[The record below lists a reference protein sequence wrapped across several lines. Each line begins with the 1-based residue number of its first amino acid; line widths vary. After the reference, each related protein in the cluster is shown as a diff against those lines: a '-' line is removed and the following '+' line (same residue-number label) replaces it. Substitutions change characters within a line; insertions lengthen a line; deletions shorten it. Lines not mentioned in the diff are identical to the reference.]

1 MPPRGLLLRTPP
13 ARLHGSRSTFELGP
27 QPQPLVVVIDRQAME
42 RGSAAELLL
51 SLCSRS
57 ETYLVGDATQFPNRL
72 EFEDLDQDDDV
83 LEFTIRSADKVTS
96 GGIWFSRQRE
106 ERTRELLGVAMTPDL
121 RRGIRL
127 AAVAEELKADAFVTA
142 DPLLL
147 HNRHVSLLPRANV
160 RSVEEAVALVGLLLR
175 SRGDY
180 VVWPESG
187 PPWGYG
193 RWGFYFGLTRA
204 LLPAAW
210 RWFSASVASGLHGGG
225 AASPLYLG
233 DATLR
238 RVHRSLRCRDLVHVE
253 VAKPDR
259 RDVAE
264 EALLYLDSL
273 LVALGG
279 AFDAVAQVAHL
290 AYGLPGEPRY
300 ASWRTRNERWLR
312 RLAGV
317 DANLAARMARGTE
330 ARDSLDLLA
339 TLRNCL
345 HGEALGLVTVAFS
358 GEGGRVLVTVPDREA
373 AQVRAVVQRYPPA
386 HSFGIEEIGCGL
398 ALRPEVLCEAIV
410 PWAIVTLDRLMAATE
425 VTRLPA
431 VTQPLRTG
439 PRPDGEGRT
448 APGLFAPETG
458 RRLRLLAG
466 L

>member
-13 ARLHGSRSTFELGP
+13 ARRQGTRSAFGLGAE
-27 QPQPLVVVIDRQAME
+27 PQPLRVVIDYRAIE

-57 ETYLVGDATQFPNRL
+57 EAYLVGDATQLPNRL
-72 EFEDLDQDDDV
+72 EFEDLDQDDEV
-83 LEFTIRSADKVTS
+83 LEFTIRSVDKVTS

-106 ERTRELLGVAMTPDL
+106 ECTRELLGVAMTPDL
-121 RRGIRL
+121 LRGVRL
-127 AAVAEELKADAFVTA
+127 AAVAEELEADAFVTA

-147 HNRHVSLLPRANV
+147 NNRHVGVLARANV

-180 VVWPESG
+180 VVWPESQ
-187 PPWGYG
+187 PSWGYG
-193 RWGFYFGLTRA
+193 RWGFHFGLTRA
-204 LLPAAW
+204 MLPAAW
-210 RWFSASVASGLHGGG
+210 RWFSASVASGLHSGST
-225 AASPLYLG
+225 SPLHLG

-238 RVHRSLRCRDLVHVE
+238 RVYRSLRCRDLVHLE

-273 LVALGG
+273 LVALAG

-290 AYGLPGEPRY
+290 AYGLPREPRY
-300 ASWRTRNERWLR
+300 ASWRTRNDDWLR
-312 RLAGV
+312 RLANV
-317 DANLAARMARGTE
+317 DGNLAARMAPGTE
-330 ARDSLDLLA
+330 GRDSLDLLA

-345 HGEALGLVTVAFS
+345 HGEALGLVTVGFS
-358 GEGGRVLVTVPDREA
+358 GEGGRVLVTVPDGEA
-373 AQVRAVVQRYPPA
+373 AKLRDVVQRYPPA
-386 HSFGIEEIGCGL
+386 HSFGIEELGSGL

-410 PWAIVTLDRLMAATE
+410 PWAIETLDGLMAATD
-425 VTRLPA
+425 VTRLPEA
-431 VTQPLRTG
+431 MTKPLRTG
-439 PRPDGEGRT
+439 PQPDGEGRM
-448 APGLFAPETG
+448 APGIFAAETSQ
-458 RRLRLLAG
+458 RLRLLAG